1 MQASNRPQLPR
12 QMLLKYDSDA
22 MLERMRRHAY
32 SWTTRIVLGLIT
44 VIFMFWGI
52 GTGFFAQVHPV
63 ATVNGNRIL
72 GDEVSREAD
81 SLRRSIEQIYGTRAP
96 AVLKSI
102 NLRQEALDRIIENQL
117 IADQA
122 RHLGI
127 TISAQALED
136 KIASQRAFQSD
147 GQFDFRIY
155 QEVLR
160 ENGMLPVEFEA
171 ATRTEMIQQTLRAMV
186 DAGVQASPDEV
197 RHAFDL
203 RNERVGL
210 SYLEVPFASFSAR
223 IDPTGKQL
231 EDYYNRYKEA
241 FREPERVKIVYIH
254 YQPLVLAAK
263 LAPSDKDI
271 EDYYKRNLK
280 SRFTHPDQVRASH
293 ILVSVPAGATASE
306 KDAAKKKAEDVL
318 KQVRAPGAD
327 FAKLAAKYSDD
338 PSTRLKGGDLGSFGR
353 GQMIKP
359 FEDAVF
365 KMKPGEIEI
374 VETQFG
380 YHVVKL
386 DEFKPAHTDTLEEA
400 RAKIIELL
408 RTEAGTKLARSAL
421 DEDLQAALAGQN
433 LDELARKRGLNAVD
447 TPYFAKDEPIP
458 GADDSRALVEAA
470 FKLDKGQVRAV
481 PAGGAPYLIR
491 LADRVQSRIPP
502 FKEIQARVREV
513 YVKVNATA
521 AARAQ
526 AQKLLEQIKTPADF
540 QTVAKAN
547 QLEVHAVDP
556 FPRSTQSVPGIGEF
570 PEVTDAAAA
579 IPEVPGVIPRVMESG
594 GNSYLFEVT
603 SRAFPSDEDWKS
615 VEEKFTDEYL
625 AERRAQAWTRYLDD
639 LRAHADI
646 VINADQLGE
655 SASD

>member
-1 MQASNRPQLPR
+1 
-12 QMLLKYDSDA
+12 MLDL
-22 MLERMRRHAY
+22 MRKHAY

-72 GDEVSREAD
+72 GDEVGREAD
-81 SLRRSIEQIYGTRAP
+81 SLHRSIEQIYGARAP

-102 NLRQEALDRIIENQL
+102 NLRREALDRIIENQL

-127 TISAQALED
+127 SVSAQALAD
-136 KIASQRAFQSD
+136 KIASERAFQAG
-147 GQFDFRIY
+147 GQFDFRLY

-171 ATRTEMIQQTLRAMV
+171 ATRTEMIQQTLRQMV
-186 DAGVQASPDEV
+186 DAGVQVSPDEV

-203 RNERVGL
+203 RDERIGL
-210 SYLEVPFASFSAR
+210 SYIEVPYASFTAR
-223 IDPTGKQL
+223 IDPTPKQL
-231 EDYYNRYKEA
+231 EDYYNRYRDA

-263 LAPSDKDI
+263 LTPSDKEI
-271 EDYYKRNLK
+271 QDYYQRNLK
-280 SRFTHPDQVRASH
+280 SRFTHPDQVHASH
-293 ILVSVPAGATASE
+293 ILVSVPEGAIASE
-306 KDAAKKKAEDVL
+306 KAAGRKKAEEVL
-318 KQVRAPGAD
+318 KLARAAGAD
-327 FAKLAAKYSDD
+327 FGKLAAKYSDD
-338 PSTRLKGGDLGSFGR
+338 PSTRLKGGDLGSFAR

-374 VETQFG
+374 VETRFG

-386 DEFKPAHTDTLEEA
+386 DEFIPAHTDTLEEA
-400 RAKIIELL
+400 RPRIIELL
-408 RTEAGTKLARSAL
+408 RTQAGSKLARSAL

-433 LDELARKRGLNAVD
+433 LDELAKKRGMDAVE
-447 TPYFAKDEPIP
+447 TPYFANDEQIA
-458 GADDSRALVEAA
+458 GADSSRELVETA

-481 PAGGAPYLIR
+481 PAGGAPYLIK
-491 LADRVQSRIPP
+491 LAERVPSRIPP
-502 FKEIQARVREV
+502 FKEIEARVRET
-513 YVKVNATA
+513 YIRVNAISD
-521 AARAQ
+521 ARAQ
-526 AQKLLEQIKTPADF
+526 AQKLLEQIKSAADF
-540 QTVAKAN
+540 QSVAKAN
-547 QLEVHAVDP
+547 QLVVHSVEP
-556 FPRSTQSVPGIGEF
+556 FPRSTQSVPGLGEF

-579 IPEVPGVIPRVMESG
+579 VPEVPGVIPRVMENG

-603 SRAFPSDEDWKS
+603 SRALPSDEDWKS
-615 VEEKFTDEYL
+615 VQQSFTDEYL
-625 AERRAQAWTRYLDD
+625 SERRAQAWTRYLED
-639 LRAHADI
+639 LKLHADI
-646 VINADQLGE
+646 VVHTDQLGE
-655 SASD
+655 ASSDSSSM

>member
-1 MQASNRPQLPR
+1 
-12 QMLLKYDSDA
+12 MLDL
-22 MLERMRRHAY
+22 MRKHAY

-81 SLRRSIEQIYGTRAP
+81 SLRRSISQIYGARAP

-136 KIASQRAFQSD
+136 KIASEHAFQVN
-147 GQFDFRIY
+147 GQFDFGIY

-186 DAGVQASPDEV
+186 DAAVQVSPDEV
-197 RHAFDL
+197 RHAFNL
-203 RNERVGL
+203 RNERIGL
-210 SYLEVPFASFSAR
+210 SYIEVPFENFTAKIA
-223 IDPTGKQL
+223 PTDKQL
-231 EDYYNRYKEA
+231 EDYYNRYREA
-241 FREPERVKIVYIH
+241 FREPERAKIIYIH

-263 LAPSDKDI
+263 FNPSDKDI

-280 SRFTHPDQVRASH
+280 SRFTHPDQVHASH
-293 ILVSVPAGATASE
+293 ILISVPEGATASE

-318 KQVRAPGAD
+318 KQGRAPGTD
-327 FAKLAAKYSDD
+327 FTKLAAKFSDD

-365 KMKPGEIEI
+365 KMKPGEIEL
-374 VETQFG
+374 VETRFG

-386 DEFKPAHTDTLEEA
+386 DEFKPAHTDTLDEA
-400 RAKIIELL
+400 RPKIIELL

-433 LDELARKRGLNAVD
+433 LDELAKKRGMDAVE
-447 TPYFAKDEPIP
+447 TPYFAKDDQIP
-458 GADDSRALVEAA
+458 GADDSRELVEAA

-481 PAGGAPYLIR
+481 PAGRAPYLIK
-491 LADRVQSRIPP
+491 LTDRVQSRIPP
-502 FKEIQARVREV
+502 FKEIEARVREV
-513 YVKVNATA
+513 YIKVNAVA

-526 AQKLLEQIKTPADF
+526 AQKLLEQIKGPADF
-540 QTVAKAN
+540 QTIAKSN
-547 QLEVHAVDP
+547 QLEVRAVEP
-556 FPRSTQSVPGIGEF
+556 FPRATQSVPGVGEF
-570 PEVTDAAAA
+570 PEATDAAAA
-579 IPEVPGVIPRVMESG
+579 IPEVPGVIPRVMENS

-603 SRAFPSDEDWKS
+603 ARAFPSDEDWKS
-615 VEEKFTDEYL
+615 VEQKFTDEYL

-639 LRAHADI
+639 LRAHAEI
-646 VINADQLGE
+646 VVHTDQLGE
-655 SASD
+655 SASDSSSM